1 MTDPPAFPSSFPHA
15 LHLLSSLPLLLTLL
29 IQSQISV
36 HKKVEARVKS
46 NRTRLGAGP
55 EKEVRRNVEA
65 EVLGGEAGM
74 GMVDLLR
81 EVGAH
86 PEVSEDV
93 RRLVEVQEFG
103 FWRKLVGSLSY
114 AHFVHMS
121 LH

>member
-1 MTDPPAFPSSFPHA
+1 M
-15 LHLLSSLPLLLTLL
+15 
-29 IQSQISV
+29 
-36 HKKVEARVKS
+36 HKEVEARVKS

-86 PEVSEDV
+86 PAVSEDV

-103 FWRKLVGSLSY
+103 FWRKLVGCLSY
-114 AHFVHMS
+114 ARHFYIIS
-121 LH
+121 FL